1 MFATNSPSAG
11 VYTAENDLSQ
21 RISANATSIGAIVA
35 ASNKGPIGVPTLV
48 VDNEDFRRTF
58 GIKNPQMGFGHYAA
72 EAFLEEAN
80 RLQFVRVAR
89 NTMYGGV
96 VVFWDNNFSTTRHLP
111 DGFAAPTDVTFSP
124 EDVMLVYGKDQGA
137 WNNDIWIQFFPNTND
152 PDEESFILQVFE
164 GTNTVAVEQFEVTAF
179 RKMADNGQQ
188 LFVEDVVNQQ
198 SRYIQIR
205 FNDTH
210 RELANTARP
219 VLINAIGG
227 GIFDS
232 VNNELNGQF
241 TGGSNGDPIT
251 TGDIIQAWDLF
262 ADIELIDANIL
273 INAGYSDPAI
283 QLKMNEICEVRQD
296 CIAILDAPSDLQDTQ
311 NLIDYRRNVLNLNSS
326 LSAMYT
332 PDLRMRDTDNGIDI
346 YVPPSGYVAAIFSRT
361 DSEAA
366 PWFAPA
372 GLERG
377 QIFNVQDVK
386 HRYKQGHRNAL
397 EENQINPIRSM
408 AGQGVIVYGADTMYA
423 VASALNDIGIRR
435 MLAMLHSAVQLNN
448 LFAVFQPNDSILRA
462 RQRQALNNLL
472 EPIRRGRGLYW
483 YEVICDERNNPN
495 DVVANGDLIV
505 DVYLDPTRYT
515 KRIHLNAV
523 VPRTGGLNA
532 TVELLDRN
540 S

>member
-21 RISANATSIGAIVA
+21 RITANATSIGAIVA
-35 ASNKGPIGVPTLV
+35 ASHKGPIGVPTLV

-58 GIKNPQMGFGHYAA
+58 GIKNPSMGYGHYAA

-80 RLQFVRVAR
+80 RLHFVRVAR
-89 NTMYGGV
+89 NTKYGGV
-96 VVFWDNNFSTTRHLP
+96 IVHWDNNFSTTRHLP
-111 DGFAAPTDVTFSP
+111 DGFDEPTDVTFSP
-124 EDVMLVYGKDQGA
+124 DDVMLVHGVDQGH
-137 WNNDIWIQFFPNTND
+137 WNNDVWIQFFPNTND
-152 PDEESFILQVFE
+152 PDNESFILQVFQ
-164 GTNTVAVEQFEVTAF
+164 GTSTVAVEQYEVTCF
-179 RKMADNGQQ
+179 RKMSDAGQQ
-188 LFVEDVVNQQ
+188 LFVEDVVNNR
-198 SRYIQIR
+198 SRYIRVR
-205 FNDTH
+205 FNQSH

-227 GIFDS
+227 GINDP
-232 VNNELNGQF
+232 VNNELNGQL
-241 TGGSNGDPIT
+241 TGGHNGDPIT

-283 QLKMNEICEVRQD
+283 QLKMNEICETRQD

-326 LSAMYT
+326 LCAMYT
-332 PDLRMRDTDNGIDI
+332 PDLRIRDTDNGVDL

-361 DSEAA
+361 DEQAA

-377 QIFNVQDVK
+377 QVFNVQDVK

-397 EENQINPIRSM
+397 EENQINPIRSI
-408 AGQGVIVYGADTMYA
+408 AGQGIIVYGADTMYA

-448 LFAVFQPNDSILRA
+448 LFAVFQPNDAILRA
-462 RQRQALNNLL
+462 RQRQALVGLL

-483 YEVICDERNNPN
+483 YDVVCDERNNPN